1 MDETI
6 IDDALHFVRT
16 MFQMGWNPVNNSLP
30 GSGPQRTAARSVFAA
45 REGNAAPYII
55 KRNWAKTI
63 VPGPV
68 FWYNKSVAI

>member
-6 IDDALHFVRT
+6 FDDPIHFFSNLFH
-16 MFQMGWNPVNNSLP
+16 MCCNPVKTLP
-30 GSGPQRTAARSVFAA
+30 PGRGPHRTAARSVFAA
-45 REGNAAPYII
+45 REGKAAPYII